1 MSFQSLWT
9 STTFSPIPVRA
20 GPVLQVARRREV
32 VRVRMRVKNPDWRVA
47 LLFDEAQERISRM
60 RACCAG
66 LRLKIEHGV
75 NERALLGIGIGDDVL
90 NTACSLFEEG
100 GDERFAS

>member
-1 MSFQSLWT
+1 
-9 STTFSPIPVRA
+9 
-20 GPVLQVARRREV
+20 
-32 VRVRMRVKNPDWRVA
+32 MRVENPHRRVA
-47 LLFDEAQERISRM
+47 LFFHEAQERVGRM

-75 NERALLGIGIGDDVL
+75 NERALLCIGIDDDVL
-90 NTACSLFEEG
+90 NTACAFFEEG